1 MTAKEYLQQIRKAD
15 IMINYKQQQLDELRS
30 LATSITSALNPDKVQ
45 SSGVSDKVGD
55 AVAKI
60 VDLQTEINRDIDGL
74 VDLKKEVMNI
84 IDKLDATSLELIYSR
99 YFEFKTWEQ
108 IACQMNYSCQWIW
121 KLHGEALKK
130 VSKLMKE

>member
-30 LATSITSALNPDKVQ
+30 LATSITSAMNPDKVQ
-45 SSGVSDKVGD
+45 SSCVSDKVGD

-60 VDLQTEINRDIDGL
+60 VDLQNEINRDIDKL
-74 VDLKKEVMNI
+74 VDLKKEVMKV

-108 IACQMNYSCQWIW
+108 IVCQMNYSCQWIW